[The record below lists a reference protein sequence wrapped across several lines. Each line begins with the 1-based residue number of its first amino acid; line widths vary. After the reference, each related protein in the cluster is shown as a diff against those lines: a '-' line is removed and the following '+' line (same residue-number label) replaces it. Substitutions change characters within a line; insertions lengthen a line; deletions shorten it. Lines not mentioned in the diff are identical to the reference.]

1 MVDIILWIYS
11 SFIFVSHILCF
22 LSIKTKKS
30 KSLIFYVD
38 LRISSDGWCIGATP
52 GASCSSWPHVP
63 HASCNRCSDALF
75 SASSKRFDY
84 DGSLS
89 WVRQNQYLVLCVC
102 YFSNSSGS
110 SPRTSVLESVLV
122 RTFRLMLNHPLEIK
136 LGLLQTRP
144 VVFHLM
150 VKLLRDLSSTG
161 LAELKLQGN
170 FKNQL
175 SPLPVL
181 RKAFLGLRSQMR
193 CLKEVL
199 KLTLTIS

>member
-1 MVDIILWIYS
+1 M
-11 SFIFVSHILCF
+11 F
-22 LSIKTKKS
+22 
-30 KSLIFYVD
+30 SLYKNEKVKISNLYVD
-38 LRISSDGWCIGATP
+38 LRISSDGRCIGATP

-84 DGSLS
+84 DESLS
-89 WVRQNQYLVLCVC
+89 WVRQNRYLVLCVC
-102 YFSNSSGS
+102 YFSNNSSS
-110 SPRTSVLESVLV
+110 SPRTSVPESVLV
-122 RTFRLMLNHPLEIK
+122 RTFRLMLNHPREIK

-170 FKNQL
+170 SKNQL